1 MMLNFF
7 KKDDKSG
14 NKNISIISL
23 ICLLIHAAK
32 IDEKYTEKE
41 KNIIKST
48 ILKLGFEDGNINDLL
63 KKAEEKEKDA
73 NQILEF
79 TQEAKNLDQ
88 NKKII
93 LIEALWSIIFSDKD
107 VDLYESNLMRRL
119 SGLLYLDKKIVGDIK
134 EKIKNQ
140 NNDILS

>member
-1 MMLNFF
+1 MLNLF
-7 KKDDKSG
+7 KKNDKSD

-41 KNIIKST
+41 KNIIKNT
-48 ILKLGFEDGNINDLL
+48 ILKLGFNDGNINELL

-79 TQEAKNLDQ
+79 TQEAKNLEHES
-88 NKKII
+88 KLI
-93 LIEALWSIIFSDKD
+93 LIEALWDIIYSDENAD
-107 VDLYESNLMRRL
+107 MYEDNLMRRL
-119 SGLLYLDKKIVGDIK
+119 SGLLYLDKKTVGDIK
-134 EKIKNQ
+134 EKIKNRK
-140 NNDILS
+140 